1 MELKGWCRANAAT
14 AVVVCSLLLAWTIPL
29 RGTQQPPEPI
39 ALESALKVIMDDGAT
54 TLQRDAVLGKRYSGV
69 ITIADVEHLGPPDK
83 PAIRV
88 IAYLTRPNQTA
99 FGKMSV
105 DLSSATSNVD
115 LAGQLRKLARIRVT
129 GRLSRVYTKASGFVN
144 VGGEQWVEL
153 VDATIDEVLPK

>member
-1 MELKGWCRANAAT
+1 
-14 AVVVCSLLLAWTIPL
+14 
-29 RGTQQPPEPI
+29 
-39 ALESALKVIMDDGAT
+39 
-54 TLQRDAVLGKRYSGV
+54 
-69 ITIADVEHLGPPDK
+69 
-83 PAIRV
+83 
-88 IAYLTRPNQTA
+88 
-99 FGKMSV
+99 MSV